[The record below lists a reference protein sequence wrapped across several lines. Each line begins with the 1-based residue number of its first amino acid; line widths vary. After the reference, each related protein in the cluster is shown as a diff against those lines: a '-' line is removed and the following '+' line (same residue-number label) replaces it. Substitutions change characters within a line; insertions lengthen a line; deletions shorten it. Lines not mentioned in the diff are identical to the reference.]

1 MSAFSS
7 ASVTSSP
14 GALTTTRPSSSVPL
28 ITYTPPSVMVTVPS
42 SSAAPLPVICTVS
55 PPSRIT
61 VASVRSGA
69 STVVASSDAVGA
81 VVPSASVLVF
91 VVVSVLVFVLP
102 PDVPQATNDRASVS
116 ASRIAKIRFMGISS
130 FLRPAYRPKL
140 KAG

>member
-1 MSAFSS
+1 
-7 ASVTSSP
+7 
-14 GALTTTRPSSSVPL
+14 
-28 ITYTPPSVMVTVPS
+28 MVTVPF

-69 STVVASSDAVGA
+69 STVVASSDAVWA
-81 VVPSASVLVF
+81 AVPSAPVLVL
-91 VVVSVLVFVLP
+91 VLVFVLP
-102 PDVPQATNDRASVS
+102 PDVPQAIRDRASAS

>member
-1 MSAFSS
+1 M
-7 ASVTSSP
+7 
-14 GALTTTRPSSSVPL
+14 
-28 ITYTPPSVMVTVPS
+28 TYTPPSVMVTVPF

-69 STVVASSDAVGA
+69 STVVASSDAVGSL
-81 VVPSASVLVF
+81 VPSASVLVF

-102 PDVPQATNDRASVS
+102 PDVPQAIRDRASVS

-130 FLRPAYRPKL
+130 FLRPAYLPKL